1 MTHKEKLKEAKKLY
15 ESANAD
21 QRCILERL
29 FPELK
34 ESEDETIR
42 KSLIE
47 MVHDTTGDELWVD
60 YGIHKEETLA
70 WLEKQGEQ
78 KTAEWSEDDI
88 EMIDRLIRHC
98 EKEHDELCNDRY
110 GHQEIV
116 SDLKMSCRKR
126 LAWLESLRNKVVPQ
140 NTWKPSEEQIKA
152 VRLARSFVVD
162 DFDENPT
169 LSEILVELEKQL
181 KKL

>member
-1 MTHKEKLKEAKKLY
+1 MIMKKVAIMTHEEKLKEAKKLY
-15 ESANAD
+15 ESANAAE
-21 QRCILERL
+21 RYILEWL
-29 FPELK
+29 YPELK

-47 MVHDTTGDELWVD
+47 MVHDTTGDKLWVD

-78 KTAEWSEDDI
+78 KPALSEKD
-88 EMIDRLIRHC
+88 EVMRLTVLQVLQNIR
-98 EKEHDELCNDRY
+98 DSYPNVNVNP
-110 GHQEIV
+110 EIN
-116 SDLKMSCRKR
+116 
-126 LAWLESLRNKVVPQ
+126 WLESLKERY
-140 NTWKPSEEQIKA
+140 TWKPSEEQIKA

-169 LSEILVELEKQL
+169 LSEILIELEKQL